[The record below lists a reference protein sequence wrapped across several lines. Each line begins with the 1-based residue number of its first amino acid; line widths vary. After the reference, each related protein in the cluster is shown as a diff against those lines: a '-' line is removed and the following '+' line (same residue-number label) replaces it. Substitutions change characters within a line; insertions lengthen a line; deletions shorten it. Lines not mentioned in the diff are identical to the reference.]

1 MGFVAGVKH
10 DSSRVSELTFD
21 ETLEFT
27 VDSVEHVDVA
37 ELIV

>member
-1 MGFVAGVKH
+1 MCFVVAVMH
-10 DSSRVSELTFD
+10 DSSCVNESTFD

-37 ELIV
+37 ELIM